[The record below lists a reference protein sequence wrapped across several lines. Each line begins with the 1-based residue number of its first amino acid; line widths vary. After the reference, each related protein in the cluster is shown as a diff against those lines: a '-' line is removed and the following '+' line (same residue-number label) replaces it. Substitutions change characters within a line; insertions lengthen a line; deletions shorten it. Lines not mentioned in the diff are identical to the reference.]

1 MRALKYSIEE
11 AVASLWRGRR
21 SGVLSVVTIAAALFV
36 LGVLL
41 VVTWNIQG
49 VLAQWAEAAEMSVYL
64 RDGVSAEGRAAID
77 QLLAESD
84 LVAGRE
90 YVSKGDALVKFKR
103 DFADLSS
110 MAGDL
115 SDNPFPASFEVH
127 LQSVTQDAAAIERLA
142 MRLGDNVGVADV
154 RYDRRWL
161 ERVMTAVV
169 LVRSVGIF
177 VVLVLITAAALTVA
191 NVVRLACHT
200 RREEIEI
207 MQLVGAPITYVRGP
221 FVAEGT
227 LQGGAGALVALG
239 GLWIGFLVGRLRY
252 GELTADLLGVEAV
265 SFLPWS
271 WSLLVV
277 LGGMAVGCAAG
288 LVAARSTREGS
299 PSH

>member
-36 LGVLL
+36 LGGLL
-41 VVTWNIQG
+41 VVTWNVQG

-142 MRLGDNVGVADV
+142 VRLGDNVGVADV

-161 ERVMTAVV
+161 KRVMTAVV

-177 VVLVLITAAALTVA
+177 VVLVLVAAAALTVA
-191 NVVRLACHT
+191 NVVRLACHA

-221 FVAEGT
+221 F
-227 LQGGAGALVALG
+227 
-239 GLWIGFLVGRLRY
+239 W
-252 GELTADLLGVEAV
+252 
-265 SFLPWS
+265 
-271 WSLLVV
+271 
-277 LGGMAVGCAAG
+277 GC
-288 LVAARSTREGS
+288 
-299 PSH
+299 PSSC

>member
-1 MRALKYSIEE
+1 MRALKYSIDE

-21 SGVLSVVTIAAALFV
+21 SGVLSVVTIGAALFV

-41 VVTWNIQG
+41 VVTWNVQG

-127 LQSVTQDAAAIERLA
+127 LQSVTQDTAAIERLA

-207 MQLVGAPITYVRGP
+207 MQLVGVPITYVRGP

-265 SFLPWS
+265 SFLPWL

-299 PSH
+299 FSH